1 MGSNIENEFLPKRFL
16 DFFRSNRSLSM
27 SKIEDI
33 LMGEA
38 RDHLNNLG
46 IKKISNVFFFEY
58 LDNIQELLPMV
69 WKDDILSEI
78 ELSYKA
84 EFGRPLSNNAIE
96 SSYKNFIKGFE
107 KSFDQITKQILRW
120 SLDLSED
127 DLFKVVHL
135 TIQNLKG
142 TIRKSI
148 HIIQDST
155 LPPLGTD
162 DE

>member
-1 MGSNIENEFLPKRFL
+1 MRSNIESNFLPKKFL
-16 DFFRSNRSLSM
+16 DFFRTNRSLTM

-33 LMGEA
+33 LIGEA
-38 RDHLNNLG
+38 NNLVKNIG
-46 IKKISNVFFFEY
+46 DSRITNVIFFEY
-58 LDNIQELLPMV
+58 LDNLQELMPMI
-69 WKDDILSEI
+69 WKDDILKGI
-78 ELSYKA
+78 NISYKL
-84 EFGRPLSNNAIE
+84 EFGRSLTNNAIE
-96 SSYKNFIKGFE
+96 SSYRNFLKEFD
-107 KSFDQITKQILRW
+107 KSFNHVTKQILRW

-135 TIQNLKG
+135 SIQNLKG

-155 LPPLGTD
+155 VPPLGLE